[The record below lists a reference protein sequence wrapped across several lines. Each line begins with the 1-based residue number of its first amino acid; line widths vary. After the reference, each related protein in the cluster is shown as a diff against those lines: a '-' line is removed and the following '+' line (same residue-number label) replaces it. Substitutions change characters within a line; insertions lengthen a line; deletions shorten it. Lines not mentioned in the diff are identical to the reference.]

1 MSTRIDI
8 KHLVILSL
16 AFILFTAIGTV
27 SHEYG
32 HIIVAKSLGY
42 NTTLHYGSMNYNS
55 GELHDKL
62 IQIYNEYKT
71 EIENNLDFEKRTEY
85 ETGINTLRSNGLLVN
100 LGGPLQTILTGTLG
114 LILLFWRRKQIHQRG
129 LKMIDWLSVFLSLFW
144 LREVFNLAMS
154 VSQEIISPN
163 GTWFGGDEKK
173 ISQGLELWPGTFSIL
188 LGILGLILS
197 IFVIFK
203 IIPNKIR
210 LTFILSGFIGGTV
223 GFILWMN
230 MIGPKLIP

>member
-1 MSTRIDI
+1 MSTQIDI
-8 KHLVILSL
+8 KILLILSL

-42 NTTLHYGSMNYNS
+42 DTTLHYGSMNYDS
-55 GELHDKL
+55 SELNAKL

-71 EIENNLDFEKRTEY
+71 EIEHNLDFEKRTEY
-85 ETGINTLRSNGLLVN
+85 ETGISKLKSNRLLVN
-100 LGGPLQTILTGTLG
+100 LGGPLQTILTGALG
-114 LILLFWRRKQIHQRG
+114 LILLIWRRKQIHQRG
-129 LKMIDWLSVFLSLFW
+129 LKMMDWLSVFLSLFW
-144 LREVFNLAMS
+144 LREVFNLVMS

-173 ISQGLELWPGTFSIL
+173 ISQSLELWPGTFPVL

-203 IIPNKIR
+203 IIPDKIR
-210 LTFILSGFIGGTV
+210 LTFILSGCIGGIV
-223 GFILWMN
+223 GFILWMYL
-230 MIGPKLIP
+230 IGPILIP